1 MMLILLEG
9 ILMCFI
15 LLLVCVIG
23 IANGPVGMV
32 TLYEEDVQQRV
43 VELGLTT
50 KEKIK
55 KATSLSGIALF
66 APTLILVPLMVYS
79 INGAASFREGF
90 WQMTAI
96 YLIMNLFDRI
106 FIDWYWVGKTKAWFI
121 PGTEDLMPYIP
132 KKVMIRKWVG
142 SLVGFPMIAAM
153 IAGVMMLLQ

>member
-1 MMLILLEG
+1 MLILLEG

-50 KEKIK
+50 TEKIK
-55 KATSLSGIALF
+55 KATIISGIALF
-66 APTLILVPLMVYS
+66 APTLILVPLMVYG
-79 INGAASFREGF
+79 INGAASFRDGF
-90 WQMTAI
+90 WQMTVI

-132 KKVMIRKWVG
+132 KKVMIRKWLG
-142 SLVGFPMIAAM
+142 SLMGFPVIAAV
-153 IAGVMMLLQ
+153 IAGIMALL

>member
-1 MMLILLEG
+1 MRSDFARSPIVIILACLS
-9 ILMCFI
+9 LS
-15 LLLVCVIG
+15 
-23 IANGPVGMV
+23 
-32 TLYEEDVQQRV
+32 YEEDVQQRV

-66 APTLILVPLMVYS
+66 APTLILVPLMVYG

-132 KKVMIRKWVG
+132 KKVLIRKWAG

-153 IAGVMMLLQ
+153 IAGVMTMLQ

>member
-1 MMLILLEG
+1 MLILLEG

-50 KEKIK
+50 KEKMK
-55 KATSLSGIALF
+55 KATILSSIALF
-66 APTLILVPLMVYS
+66 VPTLILVPLMVYGY
-79 INGAASFREGF
+79 NGAEGFREGF

-132 KKVMIRKWVG
+132 KKVLIRKWVG

-153 IAGVMMLLQ
+153 IAGVMTMLQ

>member
-1 MMLILLEG
+1 MLILLEG

-15 LLLVCVIG
+15 LLMVCAIG

-32 TLYEEDVQQRV
+32 TLYEADVQQRV

-55 KATSLSGIALF
+55 KATILSGIALF
-66 APTLILVPLMVYS
+66 APTLILVPLMVYGY
-79 INGAASFREGF
+79 NGAEGFREGF

-132 KKVMIRKWVG
+132 KKVLIRKWVG

-153 IAGVMMLLQ
+153 IAGVMTMLQ